1 MNNMKKRD
9 VISVFFFIAMGLL
22 FTLGSFKYGGLNS
35 GIPNAGVFP
44 FIGGIILIFLSLILL
59 VPIVKQK
66 KHAQK
71 EKDNFFPQKD
81 SWKRLLT
88 AVVIL
93 SFYGFGLEYTGFLVT
108 TLIFMI
114 AILRFIEPPRWITIL
129 ITSMTATG
137 LCYII
142 FKVLL
147 KVQLP

>member
-9 VISVFFFIAMGLL
+9 TISVFFFIAMGLL

-35 GIPNAGVFP
+35 GIPNAGFFP
-44 FIGGIILIFLSLILL
+44 FIGGIILIFLSVILL

-66 KHAQK
+66 KYAQ
-71 EKDNFFPQKD
+71 KDNFFPQKD

-93 SFYGFGLEYTGFLVT
+93 SFYGVGLEYTGFLVT

-137 LCYII
+137 LCHII